1 MGRRPPRGAAGR
13 IPQAPAAE
21 RTPLPAGFGL
31 APDAATE
38 RLDDDRVLL
47 GGSPLRLLRLRPR
60 AAELVRRWVAGERL
74 GDDPAEGRLARRL
87 VTTGV
92 FVPRPP
98 SGGLTPADVTVVV
111 PVRDRPAMLERLL
124 AALGPLAVVVVDDAS
139 VAPEPVALVA
149 RSAGA
154 TYRRLARHGGPG
166 AARNAGLAEVRS
178 PVVAFVDSDCLPEE
192 GWLAPLLDELADPR
206 VAAVAPR
213 VVPSE
218 DGRRHRWPSS
228 YEAVRSPL
236 DRGSAPGLVR
246 PGGRV
251 PFVPTAALVA
261 RRSALGDR
269 CFDESLDGG
278 EDVDLVWRLV
288 AAGWDVRYQP
298 AVVVRHEQHRGALGW
313 AGRRFF
319 YGTTA
324 GPLAERHGAAVAPV
338 SISAWS
344 AASLGLLAARR
355 PLPAVLVNGLAIGL
369 LARRLR
375 GVVDDPVAV
384 AVRLAGRGTLQ
395 AATASVAA
403 LARVWG
409 PWALLAVA
417 WRRSRPAALAM
428 LLGPAVADW
437 WSLRPGERPA
447 PGGYVL
453 AHVADDLAYGSGV
466 WWGAARRRTLQ
477 PLLPQVVLRSRT
489 WAADTLRRRVDA

>member
-1 MGRRPPRGAAGR
+1 MGRRPPSAAGR
-13 IPQAPAAE
+13 VPPGPPAA

-31 APDAATE
+31 EPDAATE

-60 AAELVRRWVAGERL
+60 AAGLVGRWAAGEAL

-87 VTTGV
+87 VATGI

-98 SGGLTPADVTVVV
+98 GGGLTPADVTVVV

-124 AALGPLAVVVVDDAS
+124 DGLGPLAVVVVDDAS
-139 VAPEPVALVA
+139 VAPEPVARVA
-149 RSAGA
+149 RAAGA
-154 TYRRLARHGGPG
+154 TYRRLERHGGPG
-166 AARNAGLAEVRS
+166 AARNAGLADVRS
-178 PVVAFVDSDCLPEE
+178 PVVAFVDSDCLPDE
-192 GWLAPLLDELADPR
+192 GWLEPLLDQLADPR

-213 VVPSE
+213 VVPSSAGRM
-218 DGRRHRWPSS
+218 DGFPSS

-236 DRGSAPGLVR
+236 DRGSAPGLVG

-261 RRSALGDR
+261 RRSALGDP

-298 AVVVRHEQHRGALGW
+298 AVVVRHEQHRRALGW
-313 AGRRFF
+313 ASRRFF

-338 SISAWS
+338 SMSVWS
-344 AASLGLLAARR
+344 AASIGLLAARR
-355 PLPAVLVNGLAIGL
+355 PVPALLVNGLAIGL

-375 GVVDDPVAV
+375 GLVDDPLAV
-384 AVRLAGRGTLQ
+384 SVRLAGRGTLQ
-395 AATASVAA
+395 AAAASIAG

-417 WRRSRPAALAM
+417 WRRSRPAALA
-428 LLGPAVADW
+428 LLVGPALADW
-437 WSLRPGERPA
+437 RSLCPAERPA

-453 AHVADDLAYGSGV
+453 AHVADDLAYGAGV
-466 WWGAARRRTLQ
+466 WWGALRRRTLR
-477 PLLPQVVLRSRT
+477 PLLPRVVLRSRT
-489 WAADTLRRRVDA
+489 WAADTLRRRVDT